1 MIKLFNQI
9 YLFLSKINIKYFLVL
24 FIAICFSIAY
34 FLSPIF
40 ETTNFIPINWFRL
53 PYGFVLYIFLLTI
66 LVFAIKYYHQI
77 ENTKCNNKDYKISN
91 KFLFII
97 SFIIFFLLGIFYLLI
112 YYPGTGMNDTI
123 HIIKNENNLEIAQVH
138 PWFYVIFIHFIVK
151 IVKFFGGNYET
162 ALVLESLFQI
172 FCYSLLCSYLLVWLN
187 KKNIKLIPLLLVFS
201 IYAFSPILN
210 LYKVA
215 LFKDILFSIVLVAWT
230 PTLYDFIETDG
241 KILYSKKDFIF
252 ISILI
257 LLSLLRNNGF
267 YVTFFILLLLFIFCL
282 FKKIKV
288 FKQIIYL
295 SLIFLSVILLNI
307 CFEKINKIDH
317 LFKETVGIPLQ
328 QIARTVVE
336 NGNITEE
343 EKEFIND
350 VIPIDFIKSKYNPYT
365 LDPLKWAGTVDR
377 LKYGREPLDNKYLN
391 ENKVKFLK
399 IWFDILLK
407 NPQIYFKA
415 YLYNTY
421 GFWSI
426 TNNRQIRDRYNTIY
440 VKALENFFVE
450 NNIHIKSIFS
460 MKVQTILENITYEAT
475 NDSLNEGLVFWSFIL
490 LISVLIII
498 KDTKYLIIAS
508 PIFGGWLTLMVATPV
523 AFQYRY
529 ILFISLSLPLFIGII
544 LLPFTGKKNDNQNSQ
559 NLAH

>member
-9 YLFLSKINIKYFLVL
+9 YLFLSNINIKYFLVL

-77 ENTKCNNKDYKISN
+77 DNTKCNNKDYKISN

-112 YYPGTGMNDTI
+112 YYPGTGMYDTI
-123 HIIKNENNLEIAQVH
+123 AIIGNENSLGYAKQH
-138 PWFYVIFIHFIVK
+138 PWFYIIFIHFIVK
-151 IVKFFGGNYET
+151 IAKFFGGNYET

-210 LYKVA
+210 LYKIA
-215 LFKDILFSIVLVAWT
+215 LFKDILFSIVLIAWT
-230 PTLYDFIETDG
+230 PILYDFVETDG
-241 KILYSKKDFIF
+241 KILYSKKNFIF

-267 YVTFFILLLLFIFCL
+267 YVTAFILLVLFIFCL

-295 SLIFLSVILLNI
+295 SLIFLSVILFNI

-336 NGNITEE
+336 NGNIAEYE
-343 EKEFIND
+343 MDFINI
-350 VIPIDFIKSKYNPYT
+350 VIPIDFIKSKYDPYT
-365 LDPLKWAGTVDR
+365 VDTLKWRGS
-377 LKYGREPLDNKYLN
+377 PINNKFLN
-391 ENKVKFLK
+391 KNKIKFLK

-407 NPQIYFKA
+407 NPKIYLKA

-544 LLPFTGKKNDNQNSQ
+544 LLPFIGKKNDNQNSQ

>member
-1 MIKLFNQI
+1 MFKKQNRAD
-9 YLFLSKINIKYFLVL
+9 LSLATIFSEKVLKYFLVL

-53 PYGFVLYIFLLTI
+53 PYGFVLYILLLTI

-77 ENTKCNNKDYKISN
+77 ENTKFNNKDYKVSN
-91 KFLFII
+91 KLLFLI

-112 YYPGTGMNDTI
+112 YYPGTGMYDTI
-123 HIIKNENNLEIAQVH
+123 AIIGNENSLGYAKQH
-138 PWFYVIFIHFIVK
+138 PWFYIIFIHFIVK
-151 IVKFFGGNYET
+151 IAKFFGGNYET

-210 LYKVA
+210 LYKIA
-215 LFKDILFSIVLVAWT
+215 LFKDILFSIVLIAWT
-230 PTLYDFIETDG
+230 PILYDFVETDG
-241 KILYSKKDFIF
+241 KILYSKKNFIF

-267 YVTFFILLLLFIFCL
+267 YVTAFILLVLFIFCL

-295 SLIFLSVILLNI
+295 SLIFLSVILFNI

-336 NGNITEE
+336 NGNIAEYE
-343 EKEFIND
+343 MDFINI
-350 VIPIDFIKSKYNPYT
+350 VIPIDFIKSKYDPYT
-365 LDPLKWAGTVDR
+365 VDTLKWRGS
-377 LKYGREPLDNKYLN
+377 PINNKFLN
-391 ENKVKFLK
+391 KNKIKFLK

-407 NPQIYFKA
+407 NPKIYLKA
-415 YLYNTY
+415 HLYNTY

-426 TNNRQIRDRYNTIY
+426 NNQKIKDRYDAIY
-440 VKALENFFVE
+440 AGILENFFVE

-460 MKVQTILENITYEAT
+460 TKVQTILEDITYEAT